1 MKGNLRKTPKLARLL
16 QSHQVEIVANW
27 ANQVHKIHKSHYQNY
42 SLEEVTGWVSQKLN
56 VIIKSISSGSNLV
69 LKAYLKEIAFSRL
82 ADGFSIYEVT
92 EGILLAK
99 EAVFPII
106 LRLYPTDSTDVLDA
120 ITQVNL
126 CLRYMINYFEYLF
139 SEAMHSQLLAETNQ
153 RLAESESIKRTMVA
167 LLQKLTLDE
176 VLEIVCSEARQSTNA
191 KGSAVLLLEDEWLRV
206 TFSNG
211 SPLPALERMPVKDSF
226 AELALKDGQPILVNN
241 PASQMQAYHRNPD
254 LKSLLV
260 IPLYVE
266 GMSIGVIN
274 VVNKPGGFAN
284 DDIRIMSLFAVQA
297 AIAIENARLHHQAEQ
312 LAVVNERQR
321 LARDLHDSVTQTLY
335 SLSLFADATHK
346 ALQKNKVTKALDHLG
361 ELRKLTREAMLDMR
375 LLIFELYPPVLQK
388 EGLATALQTRL
399 ESVEARSGIRTEYHV
414 VNERRLPLETETE
427 LFRIAQET
435 LTNVVKHAQAEYL
448 RVSMHYEP
456 NQIRLKIE
464 DNGIGFDLER
474 ASKGG
479 GFGLKGIL
487 ERAQRINGQLHIE
500 SSLNNGTIV
509 EVVVKI

>member
-1 MKGNLRKTPKLARLL
+1 
-16 QSHQVEIVANW
+16 
-27 ANQVHKIHKSHYQNY
+27 
-42 SLEEVTGWVSQKLN
+42 
-56 VIIKSISSGSNLV
+56 
-69 LKAYLKEIAFSRL
+69 
-82 ADGFSIYEVT
+82 
-92 EGILLAK
+92 
-99 EAVFPII
+99 
-106 LRLYPTDSTDVLDA
+106 
-120 ITQVNL
+120 
-126 CLRYMINYFEYLF
+126 
-139 SEAMHSQLLAETNQ
+139 
-153 RLAESESIKRTMVA
+153 
-167 LLQKLTLDE
+167 
-176 VLEIVCSEARQSTNA
+176 
-191 KGSAVLLLEDEWLRV
+191 
-206 TFSNG
+206 
-211 SPLPALERMPVKDSF
+211 MPVKDSF
-226 AELALKDGQPILVNN
+226 AGLALKDGQPLLVNN

-335 SLSLFADATHK
+335 SLSLFADATQK

-464 DNGIGFDLER
+464 DNGIGFDLKR